1 MPLGTSSA
9 APAGDGAHSPSTY
22 EWSEQLSD
30 GTLLAVGGGAP
41 STVHLWNLQQEI
53 CIEQVMF
60 IQSLPPAP
68 LLDFSPTQSAHSR
81 AFHSQMFRLLQGT
94 SCTAVHKPPDEPYR
108 IGSSH

>member
-1 MPLGTSSA
+1 MTLLAVFSNPGSAVSHVVKQKEGCPYGRVHVQAVPLGTSSA

-53 CIEQVMF
+53 CIEQVW
-60 IQSLPPAP
+60 P
-68 LLDFSPTQSAHSR
+68 
-81 AFHSQMFRLLQGT
+81 
-94 SCTAVHKPPDEPYR
+94 
-108 IGSSH
+108 